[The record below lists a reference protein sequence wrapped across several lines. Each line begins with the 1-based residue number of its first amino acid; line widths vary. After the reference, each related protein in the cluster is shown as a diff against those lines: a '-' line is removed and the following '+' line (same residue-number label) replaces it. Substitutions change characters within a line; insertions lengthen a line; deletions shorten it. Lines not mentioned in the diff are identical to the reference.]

1 MSLNWS
7 MSPDWFLR
15 DLLLSIH
22 LPTDLVNEEWKDL
35 SEGERKLINRRLA
48 ELCHGRTRPQ
58 IYEFTR

>member
-1 MSLNWS
+1 

-15 DLLLSIH
+15 DLLLSIN

-35 SEGERKLINRRLA
+35 SEGERKRINKRLA
-48 ELCHGRTRPQ
+48 ELCRGRTRPQ